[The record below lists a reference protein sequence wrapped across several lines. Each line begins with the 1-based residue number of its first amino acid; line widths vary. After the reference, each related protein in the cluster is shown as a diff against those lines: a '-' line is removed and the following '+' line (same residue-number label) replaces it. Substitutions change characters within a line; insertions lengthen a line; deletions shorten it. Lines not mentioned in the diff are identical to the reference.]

1 MSNFDIYQ
9 NSNYNFDRTPKKTL
23 ILRWSP
29 DGTNYKDIDLSLTEP
44 LKIDCLSD
52 VYLDNFTTYH
62 SNASDIFH
70 TPEASAFVLNI
81 NEFNIQSNVAGKIN
95 YNSSGKRTT
104 DNMNHIFNNIV
115 IPSDALS
122 RNSNASYTRS
132 HKSKKMNYICSIN
145 PTTISKVTGKVT
157 DLDGQDIFANAS
169 EMFLAEFVF
178 VARK

>member
-1 MSNFDIYQ
+1 MSTFDIYQ

-23 ILRWSP
+23 LLRWSP
-29 DGTNYKDIDLSLTEP
+29 EGADTKNIDLSLTEP
-44 LKIDCLSD
+44 LKIDSLSD

-95 YNSSGKRTT
+95 YDSSGNAIS

-122 RNSNASYTRS
+122 RTTNASYTRS

-145 PTTISKVTGKVT
+145 PTTISKITGKVT
-157 DLDGQDIFANAS
+157 DLDGRAIFSNAS